1 MPEIVMP
8 EVVVS
13 KMIMPES
20 NVPPSAPW
28 LAEECAKQLTQVL
41 ESMTGDQ
48 TSVSFAVQE
57 IKTGQEP
64 KEDTGQHEML
74 WWEQSF
80 NVASG
85 SPIWIGAVA
94 RSWEEIGN
102 RILRSA
108 GVEHSEPENI
118 RSTYLEIIRQTLSG
132 TLGAVSVRSG
142 RKAACLEG
150 RENSPPASRDASGF
164 VFEIKIGE
172 MAVPILMLIS
182 QALVNVQVETA
193 AEPVTES
200 SASMVPAIPLIAPGG
215 KLGSIDLLLDVEL
228 PVSVS
233 FGRAQLPLKDVIKL
247 TCGSIVELNR
257 SVSEPVDVMVNN
269 CIIAR
274 GEVVVVEGNFGIRIK
289 QVISRQER
297 LRTLY

>member
-1 MPEIVMP
+1 MPEMAVLENNASHSP
-8 EVVVS
+8 
-13 KMIMPES
+13 
-20 NVPPSAPW
+20 AW
-28 LAEECAKQLTQVL
+28 LAEECARQLTQVL
-41 ESMTGDQ
+41 ESMTGEE

-57 IKTGQEP
+57 IKPKQEIND
-64 KEDTGQHEML
+64 DTGQNETL

-85 SPIWIGAVA
+85 SPLWVGAAA

-118 RSTYLEIIRQTLSG
+118 RSTYLEIIRQALSG
-132 TLGAVSVRSG
+132 VLGALSVRSG

-150 RENSPPASRDASGF
+150 RENPPPASSDASAF
-164 VFEIKIGE
+164 SFEIKIGGN
-172 MAVPILMLIS
+172 P
-182 QALVNVQVETA
+182 
-193 AEPVTES
+193 
-200 SASMVPAIPLIAPGG
+200 
-215 KLGSIDLLLDVEL
+215 GSIELLLDVEL

-233 FGRAQLPLKDVIKL
+233 FGRAHLPLKDVIKL